1 MSTDVSPRGGREDL
15 IRLRLSRLASGALIA
30 ALALGLAVA
39 LSAPLRADAL
49 DNGLART
56 PYQGW
61 NTFYGLG
68 DSFDQA
74 TIQSVADAIVSRG
87 LRAAGY
93 RYVWIDGGWW
103 RGTRDASGNITV
115 DAARWPGGMKAVA
128 DYIHARGLLAGIYTD
143 AGSDGCGG
151 AGQGS
156 YGHYQQDANQF
167 AAWGYDALKVDFC
180 GGTKMQLDPATA
192 YGQFRDALL
201 ANTSNRPILFN
212 ICNPFTPG
220 ASPWTPNYPGFAQS
234 AHNSSSFGPS
244 TGNSCRTDTDV
255 GFARTTQFRD
265 VLRNLDHNASH
276 PEAAGPGHWN
286 DPDYLGPDLGMTI
299 GDAQTQFA
307 IWPVPAAR
315 LITGSNVCPPSPG
328 AFNLLTNPDLLA
340 AARDATA
347 AR

>member
-128 DYIHARGLLAGIYTD
+128 DYIHAKGLLAGIYTD

-151 AGQGS
+151 A
-156 YGHYQQDANQF
+156 
-167 AAWGYDALKVDFC
+167 
-180 GGTKMQLDPATA
+180 
-192 YGQFRDALL
+192 
-201 ANTSNRPILFN
+201 RPRSHR
-212 ICNPFTPG
+212 PHQPG
-220 ASPWTPNYPGFAQS
+220 APP
-234 AHNSSSFGPS
+234 
-244 TGNSCRTDTDV
+244 
-255 GFARTTQFRD
+255 
-265 VLRNLDHNASH
+265 L
-276 PEAAGPGHWN
+276 
-286 DPDYLGPDLGMTI
+286 
-299 GDAQTQFA
+299 
-307 IWPVPAAR
+307 AAR
-315 LITGSNVCPPSPG
+315 GYHALNVPFSGRTKRQLHPPTASRPLPG
-328 AFNLLTNPDLLA
+328 ARLPH
-340 AARDATA
+340 ARP
-347 AR
+347 